1 MVKWGKVGDV
11 FFLILH
17 SRNQQWWMLKGTI
30 RGMIESHMSQAAWDL
45 NNMKHDMLMCAWT
58 SQRRSKELFSLLSD
72 FIIYC
77 WHEWFRNREPIL
89 YIHGSESRTLQI
101 GWLSFPTLLKW
112 RILDFWGVFAD
123 PIPHTIPH
131 PPCFCSRYD
140 PSLCEESQESICTC
154 VHFTRSFWFT
164 GANFSCFLDQ

>member
-1 MVKWGKVGDV
+1 MCFFWFSTVGINNGGCWREQYGAW
-11 FFLILH
+11 L
-17 SRNQQWWMLKGTI
+17 SRTC
-30 RGMIESHMSQAAWDL
+30 QAAWDL

-101 GWLSFPTLLKW
+101 GWLSFPALLKW

-131 PPCFCSRYD
+131 PACFCSRYD
-140 PSLCEESQESICTC
+140 PSLCEESHRVNLHLCALHKVFL
-154 VHFTRSFWFT
+154 VH
-164 GANFSCFLDQ
+164 GG